1 MLVLRELPKTFLR
14 NTEKLPPSHIFNG
27 KSNYFDQINE
37 VARMLKMKQ
46 LMTSFTQFI
55 KAYG

>member
-1 MLVLRELPKTFLR
+1 MLVLRELSKTFLR
-14 NTEKLPPSHIFNG
+14 NTEKLPLSHIFNG

-46 LMTSFTQFI
+46 LMASFTQFI